1 MLGWIKKMLSH
12 YECPDN
18 YAIDQ
23 VTGDKYSLAGL
34 CAQLTR
40 HVQTLEHRIEKL
52 EEENV
57 ETTNL
62 LYELSNSIEAVD
74 RRIDIVAENPWK
86 EQFDNV

>member
-1 MLGWIKKMLSH
+1 
-12 YECPDN
+12 
-18 YAIDQ
+18 
-23 VTGDKYSLAGL
+23 
-34 CAQLTR
+34 
-40 HVQTLEHRIEKL
+40 VQTLEHRIEKL

>member
-1 MLGWIKKMLSH
+1 MLVWIKKMLSS
-12 YECPDN
+12 YERPED

-34 CAQLTR
+34 CAELTR
-40 HVQTLEHRIEKL
+40 HVQSLEERIKKL

-62 LYELSNSIEAVD
+62 LYEVINSIEAVD
-74 RRIDIVAENPWK
+74 HRIDILADDWGN
-86 EQFDNV
+86 QFNV

>member
-1 MLGWIKKMLSH
+1 MLNWIKRMLSS
-12 YECPDN
+12 YECPKD

-34 CAQLTR
+34 CAELAR
-40 HVQTLEHRIEKL
+40 HVQTLEDRIKKL

-57 ETTNL
+57 ETTNV

-86 EQFDNV
+86 EQFDV